1 MSRHKNRNRTVQVEV
16 ARPEIREGGIISTFA
31 ENMSLDLKSTNDLMN
46 WIIFGEE
53 KKFHTLPSSSMT
65 F

>member
-1 MSRHKNRNRTVQVEV
+1 MTRRKNRNRVPQTEI
-16 ARPEIREGGIISTFA
+16 ARPEIREGGFVSTFA
-31 ENMSLDLKSTNDLMN
+31 ENKNLDLKSTNDLMN
-46 WIIFGEE
+46 WIIFGED